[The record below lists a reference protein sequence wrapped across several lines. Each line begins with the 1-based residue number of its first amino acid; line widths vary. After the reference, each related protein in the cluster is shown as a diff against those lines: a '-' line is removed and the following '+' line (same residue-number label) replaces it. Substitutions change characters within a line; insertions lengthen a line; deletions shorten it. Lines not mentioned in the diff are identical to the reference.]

1 MHIGLVLQEA
11 GWVVQ
16 FVGESKKGQ
25 WEGQAEAVDR
35 NSPAFRV
42 SCELMCGFEQ
52 VLSSVNG
59 NDSYHA
65 ALCWAWHQREW
76 AQKEKRN

>member
-1 MHIGLVLQEA
+1 M
-11 GWVVQ
+11 VQ

-65 ALCWAWHQREW
+65 ALC
-76 AQKEKRN
+76 

>member
-11 GWVVQ
+11 GWVAQ

-35 NSPAFRV
+35 KGPAFRV

-52 VLSSVNG
+52 VRSSVNG
-59 NDSYHA
+59 NDSYQA
-65 ALCWAWHQREW
+65 ALC
-76 AQKEKRN
+76 

>member
-1 MHIGLVLQEA
+1 MKKSFGLSEEREMGGDNCVQEA
-11 GWVVQ
+11 GRVVQ

-35 NSPAFRV
+35 NSPALRV

-65 ALCWAWHQREW
+65 ALC
-76 AQKEKRN
+76 